1 MSFGRDGDGYRVFD
15 SHQKILDAVLS
26 GGNLKSGYY
35 ALPPLPEKKR
45 ALLRYL
51 MANRGATM
59 AKCSEYL
66 DVAVDKTVYDMAAI
80 GYIEGDG
87 RYLNRCR
94 LFVTEKGR
102 AAYGRQQ
109 QQGLSVE
116 VKYEPYV
123 PEKPLPVRHGAEDAL
138 KLKSKGVK

>member
-15 SHQKILDAVLS
+15 SHQKILDSMLE

-35 ALPPLPEKKR
+35 APPPLPENKR

-66 DVAVDKTVYDMAAI
+66 DVAVDKTVYDMHAV

-94 LFVTEKGR
+94 LFVTDKGKE
-102 AAYGRQQ
+102 AYNRRQQ
-109 QQGLSVE
+109 QGVTVE
-116 VKYEPYV
+116 VKYKPYV
-123 PEKPLPVRHGAEDAL
+123 PEKPPSVREGAEQAL
-138 KLKSKGVK
+138 AIKSKGTS